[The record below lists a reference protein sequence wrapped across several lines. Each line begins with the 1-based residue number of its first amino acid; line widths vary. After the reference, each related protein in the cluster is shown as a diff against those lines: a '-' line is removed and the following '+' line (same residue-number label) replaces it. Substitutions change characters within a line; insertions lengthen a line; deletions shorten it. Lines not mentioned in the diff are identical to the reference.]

1 MELDMTKGSPA
12 KLILKFIIPV
22 ILGNI
27 FQQLYNVVDTIIV
40 GQFVGV
46 EALAAVGATGT
57 ICFLI
62 MGFTGGLTSGFTVMV
77 SQRFGAGDREGVKQ
91 SVGSAYILSIL
102 VTIIM
107 TTISILGMDWL
118 LTIMQTPEDIYNMS
132 KEYIIVI
139 CLGLGLNILYNL
151 LSSMMRA
158 VGNSKVPLYFLI
170 LSAFLNVVLDLVFI
184 IVFKMGVAGAAW
196 ATIVSQGVSGLLCLI
211 YIVKKVPVLQ
221 IERKHLILDKWC
233 VHNQLSLGI
242 PMALQYSITAVGSIM
257 VQTTLNM
264 LGSTVVAAYTV
275 AGKAEQFVT
284 QVYGAM
290 GMTMSTYAAQN
301 RGVGDVER
309 IKKGAKIAF
318 LMTTVYSIVVFIA
331 LEAALPWVVQLF
343 VAGDISDVI
352 GYARTYVTICG
363 VAFSGLGA
371 IFIYRNV
378 LQGCGYGFLP
388 MMGGVLELVCRG
400 IIAVISAYFM
410 SYAGVCCAN
419 GVTWIVTALYLWICY
434 KYTMKTKGVMMES
447 KALD

>member
-62 MGFTGGLTSGFTVMV
+62 MGFTGGLTSGFTVIV
-77 SQRFGAGDREGVKQ
+77 SQRFGAGDREGVKK
-91 SVGSAYILSIL
+91 SVGSAYILSFI
-102 VTIIM
+102 VTVII
-107 TTISILGMDWL
+107 TTISITGMDRL
-118 LTIMQTPEDIYNMS
+118 LTVMQTPEDIYEMS
-132 KEYIIVI
+132 KDYIIVI

-151 LSSMMRA
+151 LSGMMRA

-170 LSAFLNVVLDLVFI
+170 IAAFLNVGLDLLFI

-196 ATIVSQGVSGLLCLI
+196 ATIASQGVSGILCLI
-211 YIVKKVPVLQ
+211 YIMKRVPVLR
-221 IERKHLILDKWC
+221 IERRHLVLDKWC
-233 VHNQLSLGI
+233 VNSQLSLGI
-242 PMALQYSITAVGSIM
+242 PMALQYSITAIGSIM

-264 LGSTVVAAYTV
+264 LGSTIVAAYTV

-290 GMTMSTYAAQN
+290 GITMSTYVAQN
-301 RGVGDVER
+301 RGVGNVER
-309 IKKGAKIAF
+309 IKKGTKIAF
-318 LMTTVYSIVVFIA
+318 LMTTVYSIVVFVA

-363 VAFSGLGA
+363 LAFSGLGA
-371 IFIYRNV
+371 IFIYRNAM
-378 LQGCGYGFLP
+378 QGCGYSFLP
-388 MMGGVLELVCRG
+388 MMGGVLEMFSRG
-400 IIAVISAYFM
+400 IIAVISAHFM
-410 SYAGVCCAN
+410 SYEGVCCAN
-419 GVTWIVTALYLWICY
+419 GVTWVITAVYLWVCY
-434 KYTMKTKGVMMES
+434 RHMLKTKGTMMES
-447 KALD
+447 KAVD

>member
-1 MELDMTKGSPA
+1 MERDMTKGSPA

-118 LTIMQTPEDIYNMS
+118 LTIMQTPEDIYDMS

-196 ATIVSQGVSGLLCLI
+196 AAIVSQGVSGLLCLI

-284 QVYGAM
+284 QFMV
-290 GMTMSTYAAQN
+290 Q
-301 RGVGDVER
+301 
-309 IKKGAKIAF
+309 
-318 LMTTVYSIVVFIA
+318 
-331 LEAALPWVVQLF
+331 WV
-343 VAGDISDVI
+343 
-352 GYARTYVTICG
+352 
-363 VAFSGLGA
+363 
-371 IFIYRNV
+371 
-378 LQGCGYGFLP
+378 
-388 MMGGVLELVCRG
+388 
-400 IIAVISAYFM
+400 
-410 SYAGVCCAN
+410 
-419 GVTWIVTALYLWICY
+419 
-434 KYTMKTKGVMMES
+434 
-447 KALD
+447 